1 MNLIMR
7 FYELDGGRIL
17 IDGQDIAELTRAR
30 RPRAH
35 RHGAAGSVAVRRHH
49 PREHPLRTPES
60 ATDDEI
66 VAAAKATYV
75 DRFVHS
81 LPDGYDTVLD
91 EEASNVSA
99 GEKQLITIARAFVAQ
114 PRVLILDE
122 ATSSVDT
129 RTELLLQ
136 HAMAALRQGRTSFVI
151 AHRLSTIRDADLI
164 LVMEHG
170 DIVEQGTHDELIA
183 AKGAYFRLYNSQ
195 FEQAP
200 TTSRRSSRR
209 RARRATDEPHASA
222 GHRGESRRRRTR
234 RWPEPTYCGRRGPVE
249 AIGRPPTRGDEAPLP
264 RRRRRGACV
273 RRTVASKGR
282 DDPCPIPL
290 APTWR
295 LWLLWGVGVA
305 AYIVSVTNR
314 SSLSAVGVDAALRFD
329 ADASTLSMFA
339 VIQLAVY
346 GAMQIPVG
354 LLLDRFGARPI
365 ITIGMALMA
374 VGQLALA
381 FAPDVAWAIAARMLL
396 GAGDA
401 AVFPSVLRVIAVW
414 FPERQAPF
422 LVQLT
427 GLVGQSG
434 QIIAVLPLAA
444 LLHATSWTI
453 AFGSLAGLGALFTVL
468 TFAVIR
474 NRPPGRTAD
483 VSVDTQTGAM
493 HVVRSSADLR
503 QGFRE
508 SWGHPG
514 TRLAFW
520 SHFTTPF
527 SGTAFVLLWGF
538 PFLTVGEG
546 LTPAMASLLFTV
558 YVVFGVLVGPV
569 IGALSSR
576 HPGRRS
582 RLLVLP
588 VIGIQAAAWLAV
600 ILWPV
605 PRRCGCCS
613 CSRSR

>member
-1 MNLIMR
+1 M
-7 FYELDGGRIL
+7 
-17 IDGQDIAELTRAR
+17 T
-30 RPRAH
+30 
-35 RHGAAGSVAVRRHH
+35 
-49 PREHPLRTPES
+49 TP
-60 ATDDEI
+60 A
-66 VAAAKATYV
+66 
-75 DRFVHS
+75 
-81 LPDGYDTVLD
+81 
-91 EEASNVSA
+91 
-99 GEKQLITIARAFVAQ
+99 
-114 PRVLILDE
+114 
-122 ATSSVDT
+122 
-129 RTELLLQ
+129 
-136 HAMAALRQGRTSFVI
+136 
-151 AHRLSTIRDADLI
+151 
-164 LVMEHG
+164 
-170 DIVEQGTHDELIA
+170 
-183 AKGAYFRLYNSQ
+183 
-195 FEQAP
+195 
-200 TTSRRSSRR
+200 
-209 RARRATDEPHASA
+209 
-222 GHRGESRRRRTR
+222 
-234 RWPEPTYCGRRGPVE
+234 
-249 AIGRPPTRGDEAPLP
+249 
-264 RRRRRGACV
+264 
-273 RRTVASKGR
+273 
-282 DDPCPIPL
+282 PIPT

-305 AYIVSVTNR
+305 AYILSVTNR
-314 SSLSAVGVDAALRFD
+314 SSLSAVGVDAAVRFD

-374 VGQLALA
+374 VGQLLLA
-381 FAPDVAWAIAARMLL
+381 FAPDVGWAIAARMLL

-422 LVQLT
+422 MVQLT

-434 QIIAVLPLAA
+434 QILAVLPLAA
-444 LLHATSWTI
+444 LLHATSWTV
-453 AFGSLAGLGALFTVL
+453 AFGSLAGLGVLFTVL

-474 NRPPGRTAD
+474 NRPAGRTAD
-483 VSVDTQTGAM
+483 VSVDTQTGTM

-538 PFLTVGEG
+538 PFLTIGQG

-576 HPGRRS
+576 HPMHRS

-588 VIGIQAAAWLAV
+588 VIAIQAAGWLAV
-600 ILWPV
+600 IMWPGTAPLWLLFVLAFAMSTGGPGSMIGFDHARTFNPSHRLSTATGITNVGGFLAALLAILLIGITMDAQGAGTPETYTLDAFRLAFLTQV
-605 PRRCGCCS
+605 PLWFIGSLFIVIERKRTRVHIGLDEP
-613 CSRSR
+613 RSRRRDRGATGLD

>member
-1 MNLIMR
+1 
-7 FYELDGGRIL
+7 
-17 IDGQDIAELTRAR
+17 
-30 RPRAH
+30 
-35 RHGAAGSVAVRRHH
+35 
-49 PREHPLRTPES
+49 
-60 ATDDEI
+60 
-66 VAAAKATYV
+66 
-75 DRFVHS
+75 
-81 LPDGYDTVLD
+81 
-91 EEASNVSA
+91 
-99 GEKQLITIARAFVAQ
+99 
-114 PRVLILDE
+114 
-122 ATSSVDT
+122 
-129 RTELLLQ
+129 
-136 HAMAALRQGRTSFVI
+136 
-151 AHRLSTIRDADLI
+151 
-164 LVMEHG
+164 
-170 DIVEQGTHDELIA
+170 
-183 AKGAYFRLYNSQ
+183 
-195 FEQAP
+195 
-200 TTSRRSSRR
+200 
-209 RARRATDEPHASA
+209 
-222 GHRGESRRRRTR
+222 
-234 RWPEPTYCGRRGPVE
+234 
-249 AIGRPPTRGDEAPLP
+249 
-264 RRRRRGACV
+264 
-273 RRTVASKGR
+273 
-282 DDPCPIPL
+282 
-290 APTWR
+290 
-295 LWLLWGVGVA
+295 VA

-314 SSLSAVGVDAALRFD
+314 SSLSAVGVDAAVRFD

-422 LVQLT
+422 MVQLT

-483 VSVDTQTGAM
+483 VSVDTQTGTM

-508 SWGHPG
+508 SWSHPG

-576 HPGRRS
+576 HPYRRS

-588 VIGIQAAAWLAV
+588 VIGIQAAAWLTV
-600 ILWPV
+600 ILWPGSAPLWLLFVLAFAMSTGGPGSMIGFDHARTFNPSHRLSTATGITNVGGFLAALLAILLIGIAMDAQGAGTPDTYTLEAFRLAFLTQV
-605 PRRCGCCS
+605 PLWLIGSLFIVIERKRTRIHIGLDEPRTRRRDRGD
-613 CSRSR
+613 RGIA